1 MLAGSQ
7 LNSSYNNNGETIS
20 DNSRLSYVLFCF
32 EIKNSITS
40 RTHFTSTTYLL
51 KYSKI
56 KNRSYYANNH

>member
-32 EIKNSITS
+32 ERKNSITS
-40 RTHFTSTTYLL
+40 RTHFTSKTYLL
-51 KYSKI
+51 KYSKTNTP
-56 KNRSYYANNH
+56 KGVR